1 VSNITNIDTRK
12 KFQTF
17 VKSYSELLKDSSNNV
32 KFLELFDIRANK
44 HTELDID
51 PTEFKKMLTE
61 KYLGVLDIGEQYS
74 TVSAP
79 IYKIINFID
88 ENS

>member
-1 VSNITNIDTRK
+1 
-12 KFQTF
+12 
-17 VKSYSELLKDSSNNV
+17 
-32 KFLELFDIRANK
+32 
-44 HTELDID
+44 
-51 PTEFKKMLTE
+51 MLTE